1 MNNRDYT
8 EKRAERVLFVDKL
21 ISPINFKQTIKLE
34 IYSALKD
41 FMNISPDNIKMTIA
55 VSEKGDY
62 KIDFSVITNQIKPV
76 GVVL

>member
-8 EKRAERVLFVDKL
+8 EKRAEKVLFVDKL
-21 ISPINFKQTIKLE
+21 ISPTMFKQTLKLE

-41 FMNISPDNIKMTIA
+41 FMKLSPEDIKMTIA
-55 VSEKGDY
+55 VSDKGDY
-62 KIDFSVITNQIKPV
+62 KIDFSVFTNQIKPI